1 MNTNGFI
8 SGLEAYIQNHSGH
21 IAKPPPPANPV
32 PGRWRKIY
40 WIGVGSKT
48 SGLHTKK
55 EFLAIIQRENPEHIY
70 WRLRGDRFIPQGKIK
85 RNDIDGWLAFANAVY
100 LP

>member
-8 SGLEAYIQNHSGH
+8 SAFDAYIQDHSGH
-21 IAKPPPPANPV
+21 IVMPPRPENPV

-55 EFLAIIQRENPEHIY
+55 EFLRIMSRQYPDHNYRRI
-70 WRLRGDRFIPQGKIK
+70 RGERFIPPGKIK
-85 RNDIDGWLAFANAVY
+85 RNDIDGWLALTGAVY
-100 LP
+100 V